1 VTFARARLTNCL
13 PVYIFNA
20 CDITAV
26 AAWRT
31 LRIGKRAKPVA
42 EFGMMLVVG
51 PDRRHKHDRPK
62 DHCRPPHKTANMI
75 ECARS
80 DIMSEPLDVGQ
91 YPLYIY

>member
-1 VTFARARLTNCL
+1 MTFARARLTNCL

-20 CDITAV
+20 RGITAV

-51 PDRRHKHDRPK
+51 PDRRQ
-62 DHCRPPHKTANMI
+62 TANMI

>member
-1 VTFARARLTNCL
+1 MTFARVGLTNCL

-20 CDITAV
+20 GGITAI

-31 LRIGKRAKPVA
+31 LPIGKRAKPVTKLA
-42 EFGMMLVVG
+42 DTRTV
-51 PDRRHKHDRPK
+51 PK
-62 DHCRPPHKTANMI
+62 ATAAPRKTANMT

-80 DIMSEPLDVGQ
+80 DILSEPLDVGQ